1 MNCSEPCYRVYAKT
15 IHAERGFIRY
25 DLTFLHTSFAKKF
38 CQKKVKKNRK
48 LVLRVLCKLMLFGTS
63 LIHIKH
69 TRDSDIEF
77 FMMKR
82 KTFLFNTT
90 IYQQSRANGMR

>member
-1 MNCSEPCYRVYAKT
+1 MNYSKLCYRVYAKA
-15 IHAERGFIRY
+15 IHAERGFIRH
-25 DLTFLHTSFAKKF
+25 DLTFLHTSFTKKF
-38 CQKKVKKNRK
+38 CQKKVKKNRN

-63 LIHIKH
+63 DKSHKH

-82 KTFLFNTT
+82 KTFLFHTT